1 MDSHNPGRFREI
13 VHVQAPRGMNHA
25 LDQLANQRHM
35 TRSEFIRR
43 TLLREVEASGTSLET
58 ITVEG

>member
-1 MDSHNPGRFREI
+1 
-13 VHVQAPRGMNHA
+13 MNDA

-35 TRSEFIRR
+35 TRSEFVRR